1 MRATRIWGW
10 LRNCWI
16 IFSALEP
23 APEAKMAI
31 DKGDKGDKGDRG
43 DEGDDGDG
51 GMEEGVDDDILRKI
65 RER

>member
-1 MRATRIWGW
+1 MIDFSRPVKFR
-10 LRNCWI
+10 RNGRWRRGD
-16 IFSALEP
+16 E
-23 APEAKMAI
+23 
-31 DKGDKGDKGDRG
+31 GDKGDKGDRG